1 MSAAGGGHMV
11 AAPRWSGGA
20 GPTGFDVVNAAARR
34 LRDRPVAAD
43 EAKPSHDLPTPE
55 RELWHRHATAR

>member
-1 MSAAGGGHMV
+1 MV

-34 LRDRPVAAD
+34 LRDRPAAAD
-43 EAKPSHDLPTPE
+43 EVKPWHDLPTPE